1 MVGFFP
7 ATMRP
12 SHHNHHYSQSFGVPL
27 PHLHRN
33 CMAGQPT
40 KVLLCHCLLGSSAHN
55 YNCLQLN
62 RLYATVMSLPA
73 TSYRLRFCTI
83 KVISTEKNSAVKSD
97 NPTDFVVKR
106 PRLGVLKTPMHNR
119 LWQLPEQKISQGLTN
134 ILSQSCANTCS
145 AQESLES

>member
-1 MVGFFP
+1 
-7 ATMRP
+7 
-12 SHHNHHYSQSFGVPL
+12 
-27 PHLHRN
+27 
-33 CMAGQPT
+33 
-40 KVLLCHCLLGSSAHN
+40 
-55 YNCLQLN
+55 
-62 RLYATVMSLPA
+62 MSLPA
-73 TSYRLRFCTI
+73 TSYRLRFYTI

-119 LWQLPEQKISQGLTN
+119 LWQLPEQKITQGLTN